1 MLCQM
6 QTENPEHRICGD
18 DIFCAL
24 HTSGSTGKPKMA
36 LLRHRNLRSFL
47 AANQRFWEGVDTV
60 VSATIVTFDAFILD
74 SMLYLAQGCQ
84 MILAK
89 EEDIYNQKGF

>member
-1 MLCQM
+1 
-6 QTENPEHRICGD
+6 
-18 DIFCAL
+18 
-24 HTSGSTGKPKMA
+24 MA

-60 VSATIVTFDAFILD
+60 VSATSVTFDAFIRD
-74 SMLYLAQGCQ
+74 SMLSLAQGCQ

-89 EEDIYNQKGF
+89 EEDIYNQKGFEKLFGYSENNLFFSTPTKLDNYIGFSSKIG